1 MLYIFNQMVIMKT
14 HLLARTRLL
23 ALLVCPLLWLGLSSC
38 GSIAKESPAYQRAY
52 HNAVVRDK
60 QSIATPLSELNSFM
74 ELSAGVHSA
83 FTPSVK
89 VSPEITG
96 RWLWRV
102 PQIGPIGPELSYRGM
117 RGADAKTSD
126 QILHVGLASGGYD
139 GEVGGHTTLG
149 VLTSIGYMRT
159 MSSRLVSDKATKEA
173 LNGGY
178 LRLGFRSLWRIN
190 QSRTALGLEAGLTG
204 YYLGGKS
211 ELPAASFTPGLGW
224 YPSLSIVYTFGS
236 L

>member
-1 MLYIFNQMVIMKT
+1 MYCILNQKVIMKT
-14 HLLARTRLL
+14 PSLTPVRLL
-23 ALLVCPLLWLGLSSC
+23 AVLGCSLLTLGLSSC

-52 HNAVVRDK
+52 RNAEVRDK

-83 FTPSVK
+83 FAPSVK

-102 PQIGPIGPELSYRGM
+102 PQLGHMGPEVTYRGM

-126 QILHVGLASGGYD
+126 QILHIGLASGGYD

-149 VLTSIGYMRT
+149 LLTSIGYMRT

-211 ELPAASFTPGLGW
+211 ELPAASFTPGFGW